1 MKSIGLRELKDH
13 LSKAISEVE
22 HGKVLEITKRGRV
35 VARII
40 PVTQVVSMQ
49 ERRAIIESLDN
60 LAAEIGKHT
69 RPSNVAETISEFR
82 R

>member
-1 MKSIGLRELKDH
+1 MRELKDH
-13 LSKAISEVE
+13 LSKAIAEVE
-22 HGKVLEITKRGRV
+22 HGEVIEITKHGRI

-40 PVTQVVSMQ
+40 PVSQNVNIQ
-49 ERRAIIESLDN
+49 DRRAIIDSLDN

-69 RPSNVAETISEFR
+69 QPSNVAETIGELR

>member
-1 MKSIGLRELKDH
+1 MKDH
-13 LSKAISEVE
+13 LSEAIKEVE
-22 HGKVLEITKRGRV
+22 RGEVLEITKRGRV
-35 VARII
+35 VARVV

-49 ERRAIIESLDN
+49 ERRAIVESLDS

-69 RPSNVAETISEFR
+69 GPSNVAETIGEIR